1 MTTSSI
7 FKFKKT
13 QQSFLFFNS
22 SHSGRNYSDF
32 IKHFSSL
39 SINDMRKSEDTYI
52 DLLFDN
58 ELLNINFLTANFPRI
73 FVDLNRSPLELD
85 ASMWRGKFNA
95 SIFNKSQKVNSGIG
109 VIPKVCFSGKKIYND
124 LLLFKEA
131 RRRLLN
137 YYFPYHRKIRMLI
150 DYIKKKHN
158 KVVILDCHSMSS
170 EIVSERTDIVLSN
183 NRNKS
188 ANPKI
193 TNTLQTIFE
202 SYGYKVSINDPFE
215 GGFIT
220 KYYGRPVNHVNVI
233 QIEINKKLYLVEE
246 NFYID
251 MKNFNK
257 LKNCFSDIINYI
269 NLNATEFKIL

>member
-1 MTTSSI
+1 MLTSSI
-7 FKFKKT
+7 LNFKKT
-13 QQSFLFFNS
+13 KQSFLFFNS

-32 IKHFSSL
+32 TKYFSNL
-39 SINDMRKSEDTYI
+39 SINDLRKSEDAYM

-58 ELLNINFLTANFPRI
+58 KKLNINLLTANFPRI

-85 ASMWRGKFNA
+85 PSMWHGKFNA
-95 SIFNKSQKVNSGIG
+95 SIFNKSQKVHSGIG
-109 VIPKVCFSGKKIYND
+109 VIPKVCFSGKKVYNN

-137 YYFPYHRKIRMLI
+137 YYFPYHRKFRMLI
-150 DYIKKKHN
+150 DYIKKRHN
-158 KVVILDCHSMSS
+158 KVIILDCHSMSS
-170 EIVSERTDIVLSN
+170 EIVSESTDIVLSN

-188 ANPKI
+188 ANPII
-193 TNTLQTIFE
+193 TNVLQKLFE
-202 SYGYKVSINDPFE
+202 AYGYKVSINNPFE

-233 QIEINKKLYLVEE
+233 QIEVNKKLYLFEE
-246 NFYID
+246 NFKVD
-251 MKNFNK
+251 KKNFNK

-269 NLNATEFKIL
+269 NLSATEI

>member
-1 MTTSSI
+1 MLTSSI
-7 FKFKKT
+7 FNLKKT
-13 QQSFLFFNS
+13 QQSFLFLNS

-32 IKHFSSL
+32 IKNFSNL
-39 SINDMRKSEDTYI
+39 SIYDLRKSEDTYI

-58 ELLNINFLTANFPRI
+58 KLLNINFLIAYFPRI

-85 ASMWRGKFNA
+85 ASMWSGNFNA

-137 YYFPYHRKIRMLI
+137 YYFPYHRQIRMLI
-150 DYIKKKHN
+150 DYIKKNHN
-158 KVVILDCHSMSS
+158 KVIILDCHSMSS
-170 EIVSERTDIVLSN
+170 EIVSESIDVVLSN
-183 NRNKS
+183 NMHKS

-193 TNTLQTIFE
+193 TNILQTIFE
-202 SYGYKVSINDPFE
+202 SYGYKVSINNPFE

-220 KYYGRPVNHVNVI
+220 KYYGRPDNHVNVI
-233 QIEINKKLYLVEE
+233 QIEINKKLYLFEE
-246 NFYID
+246 YFKID
-251 MKNFNK
+251 TKNFNK

-269 NLNATEFKIL
+269 NLSATEF

>member
-1 MTTSSI
+1 MSTSSI
-7 FKFKKT
+7 FKYKKT
-13 QQSFLFFNS
+13 QQSFLFLNS

-32 IKHFSSL
+32 IKHFSNL

-58 ELLNINFLTANFPRI
+58 KLLNINFLIANFPRI

-109 VIPKVCFSGKKIYND
+109 VIPKVYFSGEKIYND
-124 LLLFKEA
+124 LLFFKEA

-137 YYFPYHRKIRMLI
+137 YYFPYHRKIRRLI
-150 DYIKKKHN
+150 DYIKNNHN

-170 EIVSERTDIVLSN
+170 EIVCKKTDIVLSN

-202 SYGYKVSINDPFE
+202 SYGYNVSINDPFE

-220 KYYGRPVNHVNVI
+220 KYYGRPVKNVNVI
-233 QIEINKKLYLVEE
+233 QIEINKKLYLFEE
-246 NFYID
+246 NFNID
-251 MKNFNK
+251 MKYFNK

-269 NLNATEFKIL
+269 NLNTTEI

>member
-1 MTTSSI
+1 MLTSPI
-7 FKFKKT
+7 FNLKKT
-13 QQSFLFFNS
+13 RQSFLFLNS
-22 SHSGRNYSDF
+22 SHSGRNYTDF
-32 IKHFSSL
+32 LKYFSNL
-39 SINDMRKSEDTYI
+39 SVNDMRKSEDTYI
-52 DLLFDN
+52 DLLFEN
-58 ELLNINFLTANFPRI
+58 KLLNINFLTANFPRI

-85 ASMWRGKFNA
+85 ASMWSGKFNA
-95 SIFNKSQKVNSGIG
+95 SIFNKSRKVIYGIG

-150 DYIKKKHN
+150 DYIKKNHN
-158 KVVILDCHSMSS
+158 KVIILDCHSMSS
-170 EIVSERTDIVLSN
+170 EIVSETIDIVLSN

-202 SYGYKVSINDPFE
+202 SYGYKVSINNPFE

-220 KYYGRPVNHVNVI
+220 KYYGRPINHVNVI

-246 NFYID
+246 NFNID

-269 NLNATEFKIL
+269 NLSAMDI

>member
-1 MTTSSI
+1 MLTSSI
-7 FKFKKT
+7 FNFKKT

-32 IKHFSSL
+32 IKHLSSL

-58 ELLNINFLTANFPRI
+58 KLLNINFLTANFPRI

-124 LLLFKEA
+124 LLHFKEA

-137 YYFPYHRKIRMLI
+137 YYFPYHRKIKMLI
-150 DYIKKKHN
+150 DYIKKNHN

-170 EIVSERTDIVLSN
+170 EIVSKRTDIVLSN

-193 TNTLQTIFE
+193 TNTLQIIFE
-202 SYGYKVSINDPFE
+202 SYGYKVSINNPFE

-220 KYYGRPVNHVNVI
+220 KYYGRPVNNVNVI
-233 QIEINKKLYLVEE
+233 QIEINKKLYLFEE
-246 NFYID
+246 NFNINTKY
-251 MKNFNK
+251 FNK

-269 NLNATEFKIL
+269 NFGKTKI

>member
-1 MTTSSI
+1 MSTSSI
-7 FKFKKT
+7 FNFKQTK
-13 QQSFLFFNS
+13 QSFLLLNS
-22 SHSGRNYSDF
+22 SHSGRNYLEF
-32 IKHFSSL
+32 IKHFSNLSL
-39 SINDMRKSEDTYI
+39 NDLRKSEDSYI

-58 ELLNINFLTANFPRI
+58 KMLNINFLIANFPRI
-73 FVDLNRSPLELD
+73 FIDLNRSPLELD
-85 ASMWRGKFNA
+85 PSMWSGSFNA
-95 SIFNKSQKVNSGIG
+95 SIFIKSQKVNSGIG
-109 VIPKVCFSGKKIYND
+109 VIPKVCFTGKKIYNN

-150 DYIKKKHN
+150 DYIKKNHN
-158 KVVILDCHSMSS
+158 KVIILDCHSMSS
-170 EIVSERTDIVLSN
+170 EIVSETTDIVLSN

-188 ANPKI
+188 ANPII
-193 TNTLQTIFE
+193 TNILQKLFE
-202 SYGYKVSINDPFE
+202 SHGYKVSINNPFE

-220 KYYGRPVNHVNVI
+220 KYYGRPINRVNVI

-246 NFYID
+246 DFNID

-269 NLNATEFKIL
+269 SVRAV

>member
-1 MTTSSI
+1 MLTSSI
-7 FKFKKT
+7 FNFKQTK
-13 QQSFLFFNS
+13 QSFLFLNS

-32 IKHFSSL
+32 IKYFSNLSL
-39 SINDMRKSEDTYI
+39 NDMRKSEDTYI

-58 ELLNINFLTANFPRI
+58 KMLNVNFLSANFPRI

-85 ASMWRGKFNA
+85 SSMWSGKFNA
-95 SIFNKSQKVNSGIG
+95 SIFNTSQKVKFGIG
-109 VIPKVCFSGKKIYND
+109 VIPKVCFSGKKVYHD

-137 YYFPYHRKIRMLI
+137 YYFPYHRKIRTLI
-150 DYIKKKHN
+150 EYIKKNHN
-158 KVVILDCHSMSS
+158 KVIILDCHSMSS
-170 EIVSERTDIVLSN
+170 EIVSESTDIVLSN

-188 ANPKI
+188 AYQKI
-193 TNTLQTIFE
+193 TNILQKIFE
-202 SYGYKVSINDPFE
+202 SYGYKVTINDPFE

-220 KYYGRPVNHVNVI
+220 KYYGRPINHVNVV
-233 QIEINKKLYLVEE
+233 QIEINKKLYLFEE
-246 NFYID
+246 NFTID

-269 NLNATEFKIL
+269 NLNAIEI